1 MTFNY
6 PQGDDWYLEDKDPQS
21 QHYGRK
27 FHFDFSELNGEEIK
41 DVVKSY
47 VWGNYATQ
55 NMAVSGIRNCFSNF
69 KWFNRYAK
77 KVNITTLRDLTNT
90 QICLFMSYLNTVMS
104 ERTGKKLS
112 YTAKRHS
119 LNSIKS
125 IIYWCQI
132 HKSKTVPNSEIFTG
146 NEYTGANQK
155 LRIDFI
161 PDEVLMQINNALKT
175 EGNPY
180 LKYGI
185 IILESTGMRIGD
197 LLGLEI
203 DCIQPHLI
211 NGYTISWFD
220 HKNRKYH
227 KPMPIHFECVEAVQK
242 LIEAT
247 EYLRSECDEQ
257 LKNLLFIHKISTGK
271 KIGQI
276 MQISDLTFRN
286 WDKSFIKQNNI
297 TDSDGNLYH
306 LTNHQFR
313 RTLGTDML
321 SKGVNI
327 NVIQE
332 VLGHA
337 DPATTKRFY
346 ADIKDK
352 DRAEAF
358 SNIGIIG
365 NINQLDK
372 SHFDNETERLWFSE
386 NKDTKAA
393 LCDGYCT
400 KPIINGEVCDRLLKR
415 QKCYT
420 CSRYIT
426 TPEYLEYHKQHLAE
440 LEFQVEQGSI
450 YSEHYKE
457 HFLPTI
463 ETLKI
468 IIERL
473 EELKNGC

>member
-1 MTFNY
+1 MSFNY

-21 QHYGRK
+21 QYYGRK
-27 FHFDFSELNGEEIK
+27 FHFDLSEINGEEIK

-47 VWGNYATQ
+47 VWENYVTQ
-55 NMAVSGIRNCFSNF
+55 NMTVSGMYNCFSYF

-77 KVNITTLRDLTNT
+77 KYSITTFRYLTNL
-90 QICLFMSYLNTVMS
+90 QICLFMSYLNTVVLK
-104 ERTGKKLS
+104 TNGKKLS
-112 YTAKRHS
+112 YQTRKKA
-119 LNSIKS
+119 LDSIKR
-125 IIYWCQI
+125 IIHWCQI
-132 HKSKTVPNSEIFTG
+132 HKPESVPNSEIFTG
-146 NEYTGANQK
+146 NEYTRVNKK

-161 PDEVLMQINNALKT
+161 PDDVLLQINNALKT
-175 EGNPY
+175 EENPY

-203 DCIQPHLI
+203 DCIKPHLI
-211 NGYTISWFD
+211 SGYTISWFD

-227 KPMPIHFECVEAVQK
+227 KPMPVRLECVEAVKRLAGIVGQ
-242 LIEAT
+242 LH
-247 EYLRSECDEQ
+247 LECDDQ
-257 LKNLLFIHKISTGK
+257 LKKLLFIHRPSSSQR
-271 KIGQI
+271 IGEI
-276 MQISDLTFRN
+276 VKISDLRFRD
-286 WDKSFIKQNNI
+286 WYKSFIKRNNI
-297 TDSDGNLYH
+297 TDSSGNLYH

-332 VLGHA
+332 VLGHS
-337 DPATTKRFY
+337 DPSTTKRFY
-346 ADIKDK
+346 ADVKDK
-352 DRAEAF
+352 DRAEVF

-365 NINQLDK
+365 NINQIDK
-372 SHFDNETERLWFSE
+372 SHFDNETERIWFSE

-400 KPIINGEVCDRLLKR
+400 KPIVGGEICDRLLKR

-420 CSRYIT
+420 CNRYIT

-440 LEFQVEQGSI
+440 LEFQIEQGAI
-450 YSEHYKE
+450 YGEHYKE